1 MSLRSLLYAA
11 LFLFIGSAE
20 TNVDAARKPRSERT
34 AFSKIKEKGNVHV
47 FKYRVSSGEKDSDIA
62 LKFGIW
68 DRGQG
73 SLYETVTSASVTG
86 DPSCKPQLLKKEN
99 IAYVCANRKLR
110 VVPNDF
116 KGPSIEFIDLFDTPY
131 WGSLLKVTKSFGP
144 DGFPVHTV
152 DLNITAREKINVN
165 SRRSAYAYRGSHDLE
180 SITIFAFDR
189 DAERDLTL
197 CPEKVYE
204 FKYDEL
210 VTLPNCITD
219 GSYGILAALEHFAKF
234 EYGVLDKYTE
244 TVPPGLAGFKAGRLV
259 KPSAELAPAPIIFI
273 TPPPSP
279 TPLVPVPVSTI
290 PAAPSGS
297 SASSSATTTVPSPPI
312 SFKARRPG
320 PGSAVPSVGSGIST
334 IPAAPS
340 GSSASSSATTT
351 VPSPPISFKARRP
364 GPGSAVPSVPA
375 SVSVFSGWTDTA
387 LGSSTESCSACASTN
402 SVQFVGG
409 VRVRGLLSNVE
420 FNSNTGL
427 ESSYG
432 FIGGDLRLVL
442 GGGVGNNYLAVSA
455 AAGLRKVGVDGLL
468 SKRLLDFGDNS
479 NTTHVEVGPSGRL
492 HLAKGNKLEVDA
504 VLNPAFLYSRERVNN
519 FGGNSFLEE
528 GKGLRING
536 SVALPRLL
544 FNGEKFAWG
553 LYGDFDLE
561 ALRLKQT
568 NLNSG
573 QETLFGWRTRG
584 SYGGG
589 SSFSFDALGTDV
601 NIGVGFRTHHNYN
614 LALRSNL
621 SPNDLKWLQYRQQ
634 RGFILDLSDLT
645 VGDSR
650 GYTLDPALTIE
661 NDRFYLRLEG
671 QVSIYGNVR
680 RGGFCLNTGGKTR
693 GGLYIG
699 SGFCYSDITQE
710 SEAGSARSR
719 GGSVNITLGSPSIKL
734 NPRIDQAD
742 IR

>member
-73 SLYETVTSASVTG
+73 SWYETVTSASVTG

-297 SASSSATTTVPSPPI
+297 SASSSATTTVH
-312 SFKARRPG
+312 
-320 PGSAVPSVGSGIST
+320 
-334 IPAAPS
+334 
-340 GSSASSSATTT
+340 
-351 VPSPPISFKARRP
+351 SPPISFKARRP

-409 VRVRGLLSNVE
+409 VRVRGLLSKVE

-492 HLAKGNKLEVDA
+492 HLAKGNKLE
-504 VLNPAFLYSRERVNN
+504 
-519 FGGNSFLEE
+519 
-528 GKGLRING
+528 
-536 SVALPRLL
+536 
-544 FNGEKFAWG
+544 
-553 LYGDFDLE
+553 
-561 ALRLKQT
+561 
-568 NLNSG
+568 
-573 QETLFGWRTRG
+573 
-584 SYGGG
+584 
-589 SSFSFDALGTDV
+589 
-601 NIGVGFRTHHNYN
+601 
-614 LALRSNL
+614 
-621 SPNDLKWLQYRQQ
+621 
-634 RGFILDLSDLT
+634 
-645 VGDSR
+645 
-650 GYTLDPALTIE
+650 
-661 NDRFYLRLEG
+661 
-671 QVSIYGNVR
+671 
-680 RGGFCLNTGGKTR
+680 
-693 GGLYIG
+693 
-699 SGFCYSDITQE
+699 
-710 SEAGSARSR
+710 
-719 GGSVNITLGSPSIKL
+719 
-734 NPRIDQAD
+734 
-742 IR
+742 